1 MRMRRIGSYRK
12 PTCTHRQARARLV
25 SGTGGLVVPRY
36 HKYVDKLGGRAVSC
50 S

>member
-1 MRMRRIGSYRK
+1 MRMRRIGSYEAYL
-12 PTCTHRQARARLV
+12 HAQARARLV